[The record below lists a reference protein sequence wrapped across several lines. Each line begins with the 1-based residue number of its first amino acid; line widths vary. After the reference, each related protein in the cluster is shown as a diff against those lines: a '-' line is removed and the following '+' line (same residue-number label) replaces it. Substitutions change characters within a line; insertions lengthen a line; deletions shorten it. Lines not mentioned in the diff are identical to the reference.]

1 MLEIILIEYKK
12 KNINNNLK
20 KYHILNKDNKILKCK
35 CCNLFS
41 PFGREINKFNNNQH
55 RFNIKNNIFLIEIIK
70 DFEDYF
76 KDFTELQ
83 EYNIISNI
91 MDHKVY
97 GKMIKFHL
105 KINKN
110 NTITPIKI
118 IYNDTIMNSNWIDF
132 CSKQQINIEFHPD
145 CLWIDHDTK
154 TYGISFV
161 IDIVYQLK

>member
-20 KYHILNKDNKILKCK
+20 KYHILNKDNKI
-35 CCNLFS
+35 
-41 PFGREINKFNNNQH
+41 
-55 RFNIKNNIFLIEIIK
+55 
-70 DFEDYF
+70 F